1 MKAKATDNT
10 ITLDQPIQRGDT
22 EITAVT
28 LRKPMAG
35 ELRGVSLT
43 ELVNLDVTAL
53 QKVIPRITTPTLNEI
68 EVAQLDPADLL
79 QIGGVMSGFF
89 LTKAM
94 RESMDSRL

>member
-1 MKAKATDNT
+1 MKTKATDNT

-22 EITAVT
+22 EITTIT

-68 EVAQLDPADLL
+68 DVAQLDPADLL

-94 RESMDSRL
+94 RESMDFRL